1 MHRFGVVFLRE
12 YMERV
17 RTKWFF
23 VATVF
28 GPLLLGLLLFLPAY
42 MAART
47 AASADVAR
55 IWILDATDSELG
67 GAVAAALGGGPLGDS
82 AAARWVRVSAA
93 GLAEAESSAVAAVRR
108 KEIKGFLVLD
118 PDLLQQG
125 RARYEG
131 VNATAIADMNRI
143 ESAVTREYLA
153 VRLREAG
160 LDDMYARQ
168 LARLRLQLDAER
180 LTPSGRGGKGAVNA
194 IFGFAVG
201 LLLYMTIVFFGQSV
215 LRGVMEEKQSRV
227 AEIVVS
233 SVRPGALLAGKVL
246 GVGAVGLTQL
256 AIWIATGAALVQ
268 LRAPILGRFGVQV
281 TPLQMP
287 AISTELLSLLLVF
300 FFLGY
305 ILYSALFAAVGAMVT
320 TEQEAQQAQIPV
332 LLLLVGTVMFLQPV
346 LMAPESGMAI
356 ALSLVPLSAPIMMP
370 LRMTTLSV
378 PYWQLG
384 VSLLGLGLTSALAVF
399 LAGRIYRTGLLMYG
413 KRASLREV
421 FRWILRSG

>member
-1 MHRFGVVFLRE
+1 
-12 YMERV
+12 
-17 RTKWFF
+17 
-23 VATVF
+23 
-28 GPLLLGLLLFLPAY
+28 
-42 MAART
+42 
-47 AASADVAR
+47 
-55 IWILDATDSELG
+55 
-67 GAVAAALGGGPLGDS
+67 
-82 AAARWVRVSAA
+82 
-93 GLAEAESSAVAAVRR
+93 
-108 KEIKGFLVLD
+108 LVLE

-131 VNATAIADMNRI
+131 VNATAIADMSRI
-143 ESAVTREYLA
+143 ESVVTREYLA

-168 LARLRLQLDAER
+168 LARLRLRLDAER
-180 LTPSGRGGKGAVNA
+180 LTPGGRGGKGAVNV

-421 FRWILRSG
+421 VRWMLRSG

>member
-12 YMERV
+12 YVERV
-17 RTKWFF
+17 RTKWFL

-47 AASADVAR
+47 AASPDVAR

-67 GAVAAALGGGPLGDS
+67 RAVAAALGGGPLGDS
-82 AAARWVRVSAA
+82 ATARWVHVHRM

-108 KEIKGFLVLD
+108 KEIKGFLVLE
-118 PDLLQQG
+118 PALLQQG
-125 RARYEG
+125 RVRYEG
-131 VNATAIADMNRI
+131 VNATAIADMSRI
-143 ESAVTREYLA
+143 ESVVTREYLA
-153 VRLREAG
+153 GRLREAG
-160 LDDMYARQ
+160 LDDISARQ
-168 LARLRLQLDAER
+168 LARLRLRLDAER
-180 LTPSGRGGKGAVNA
+180 LTPSGRGGKGAANV

-201 LLLYMTIVFFGQSV
+201 LLLYMTILFFGQSV

-233 SVRPGALLAGKVL
+233 SVRPEALLAGKVL

-256 AIWIATGAALVQ
+256 AIWIVTGLALLQ
-268 LRAPILGRFGVQV
+268 LRAPILGRFGVAAM
-281 TPLQMP
+281 PLQIP
-287 AISTELLSLLLVF
+287 AISAELLSLLLVF

-413 KRASLREV
+413 KRPSLREV
-421 FRWILRSG
+421 FRWMLRSG

>member
-12 YMERV
+12 YLERV
-17 RTKWFF
+17 RTKWFL

-108 KEIKGFLVLD
+108 KEIKGFLVLE

-131 VNATAIADMNRI
+131 VNATAIADMSRI
-143 ESAVTREYLA
+143 ESVVTREYLA

-168 LARLRLQLDAER
+168 LARLRLRLDAER
-180 LTPSGRGGKGAVNA
+180 LTPGGRGGKGAVNV

-421 FRWILRSG
+421 VRWMLRSG